1 MAPALLIGA
10 SVLDRTSIRTA
21 LRLALCIIV
30 LTAGGCSYVFV
41 DGPPKNHAQLP
52 YFECSSSKAW
62 PVVDA
67 VMAASLGLA
76 ATAAFAD
83 GGSSSNDTSEGF
95 VAAAEAAAFAISALS
110 GYQKVAECR
119 EAKEDLV
126 ASLGSRTRYAA
137 APGFRAPP
145 PDPWVHPP
153 PGLFAPRVNAPP
165 PGTPP
170 AAAPAPG
177 DVDEPDATATE
188 MPDSVPARPL
198 PSIPAPAV
206 DPETPR

>member
-1 MAPALLIGA
+1 
-10 SVLDRTSIRTA
+10 VLDRTSFPAA
-21 LRLALCIIV
+21 LPLALCALV
-30 LTAGGCSYVFV
+30 LTGGGCSYVFV

-76 ATAAFAD
+76 ASAAFVD
-83 GGSSSNDTSEGF
+83 GGSSSNDNSQGF

-119 EAKEDLV
+119 EAKEELI

-137 APGFRAPP
+137 APSFREPS
-145 PDPWVHPP
+145 PDPWVNPP
-153 PGLFAPRVNAPP
+153 PGLFAPRVTAPP
-165 PGTPP
+165 PRTPP
-170 AAAPAPG
+170 AAAPA

-188 MPDSVPARPL
+188 TPDSTPARL
-198 PSIPAPAV
+198 VPSIPAAAV